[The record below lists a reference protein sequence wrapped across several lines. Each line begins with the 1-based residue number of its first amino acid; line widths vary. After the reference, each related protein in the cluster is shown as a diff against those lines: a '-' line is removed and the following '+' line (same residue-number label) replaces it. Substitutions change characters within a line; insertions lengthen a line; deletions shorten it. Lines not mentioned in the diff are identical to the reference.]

1 MSTTRITNLDLL
13 RGMAVLG
20 ILVMNAV
27 SYGLAPAAYHN
38 LAVDARSRGSTGA
51 SESPARCSSTRR

>member
-1 MSTTRITNLDLL
+1 M
-13 RGMAVLG
+13 LG

-38 LAVDARSRGSTGA
+38 LAVDSRSWLDWIVGIAGEVLVDQKMMGLFSVRSPGH
-51 SESPARCSSTRR
+51 PAR